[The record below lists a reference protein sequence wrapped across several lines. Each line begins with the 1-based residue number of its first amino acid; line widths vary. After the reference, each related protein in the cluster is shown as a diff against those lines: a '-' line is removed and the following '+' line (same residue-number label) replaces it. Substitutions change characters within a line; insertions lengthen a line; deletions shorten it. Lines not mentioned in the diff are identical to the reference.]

1 MLATRRIAASCRI
14 QQVAPVRTLI
24 GSAVLHGSH
33 DTLN

>member
-1 MLATRRIAASCRI
+1 MLATGRIAASCRI

-24 GSAVLHGSH
+24 GSAVLHGLH